1 MGADR
6 RGPLAAF
13 IIVAVIAGILLVTS
27 VRSQAAPGWLNPV
40 GLPATVAAAPVTGGL
55 DQIVRE
61 GVVLVHRADTDAVED
76 DTRIESVGPSTSV
89 ATSGTHRSSRRTPHH
104 VASTHR
110 HHATVMPHHT
120 LSPPHQ
126 PTHGAPSAPPSAD
139 PAPLRHDHGRHLG
152 WAEHHGQDDTSDDTA
167 DDTAVEPP
175 AEAPAEA
182 PDEHQHGNGHAY
194 GHEKHHGNGHGNGHG
209 HGKGHEKHPDED

>member
-1 MGADR
+1 VGADR

-27 VRSQAAPGWLNPV
+27 VRSQAAPGWLDAV
-40 GLPATVAAAPVTGGL
+40 GLPATVAASPVTGGL

-104 VASTHR
+104 MGSTHR

-126 PTHGAPSAPPSAD
+126 PTPGAPSAPP
-139 PAPLRHDHGRHLG
+139 PAGQAPPRHDHGRHLG
-152 WAEHHGQDDTSDDTA
+152 WAEHHGQDDTWDDTA
-167 DDTAVEPP
+167 DDTADEPP

-182 PDEHQHGNGHAY
+182 PGEHQHGNGHAY
-194 GHEKHHGNGHGNGHG
+194 GHEKHHGHGHGHGNGNGHG
-209 HGKGHEKHPDED
+209 HEQHQDED